1 IRMTF
6 GAWAVSTGGAGGVVA
21 QAATARVR
29 TAARASPN
37 RRSNMRCSRKRHS
50 GTLPKPNPRQTE
62 DGLPVFHCRV
72 TLRLMTSVIETS
84 GLTKTYGAVRA
95 LDGLSLSI
103 PRGGVYGVLGP
114 NGAGKSTL
122 FRILLGLI
130 RPTAGEVRVMGQ
142 PAGDPAVTRRMGSMI
157 ETPRY
162 PPYLTAR
169 QALRWLALAHGMGA
183 EAETDRWLAR
193 VGLTEA
199 ADRKVRGFS
208 VGMMQ
213 RLGVAAALMTRPDL
227 VILDEPTSG
236 MDPPGIQEMR
246 SLIRSLADDDGVTVV
261 LASHQL
267 LEVQRVCD
275 RVAILNRGKLA
286 AEGKVSD
293 LTASGERLRLSA
305 TPLARVMAVLGER
318 GNVQDD
324 AVMAAIPRAQAPALL
339 RALIEQGVDID
350 EARWVGADLES
361 VFMTETSAAAG
372 GRP

>member
-1 IRMTF
+1 
-6 GAWAVSTGGAGGVVA
+6 
-21 QAATARVR
+21 
-29 TAARASPN
+29 
-37 RRSNMRCSRKRHS
+37 
-50 GTLPKPNPRQTE
+50 
-62 DGLPVFHCRV
+62 
-72 TLRLMTSVIETS
+72 MTSVIETS

-142 PAGDPAVTRRMGSMI
+142 PAGDPAVTRRRGTRAMI

-324 AVMAAIPRAQAPALL
+324 AVMAAIPRAEAPALL

-361 VFMTETSAAAG
+361 VFMTETSSVEG
-372 GRP
+372 DRP